1 MSTSSLQEF
10 VAKIATRNRITFAD
24 VRRLQRDILPDGI
37 VDREQAEL
45 LLGIDRR
52 VARADI
58 AWADWLVVTIVD
70 FVVWGERPTG
80 TVEGGLRS
88 GSATCSRAAACRP
101 GPGAASRARFGAK
114 RRPSMSPLL
123 PLPPTTWSSRARPS
137 RGPDGGLNP
146 AFMLPIRGANA
157 AVSPCAPAHRL
168 TRIDGRQAS
177 AQPRERTMQHDV
189 GSAQPLSFGGGS
201 FGLSAVGHRVDGHH
215 GHARFAG
222 GMRWIADEAA

>member
-80 TVEGGLRS
+80 TVEGE
-88 GSATCSRAAACRP
+88 
-101 GPGAASRARFGAK
+101 
-114 RRPSMSPLL
+114 
-123 PLPPTTWSSRARPS
+123 
-137 RGPDGGLNP
+137 P
-146 AFMLPIRGANA
+146 AQWLGD
-157 AVSPCAPAHRL
+157 VL
-168 TRIDGRQAS
+168 TRGGMPTRAGRRIAREVRREAEAVDEPVAS
-177 AQPRERTMQHDV
+177 LAPDDMEQPRAPVEDRM
-189 GSAQPLSFGGGS
+189 
-201 FGLSAVGHRVDGHH
+201 
-215 GHARFAG
+215 
-222 GMRWIADEAA
+222 AA

>member
-80 TVEGGLRS
+80 TVEGEPAQWLGDVLTR
-88 GSATCSRAAACRP
+88 GGMPTRAGRRIAREVRREAEAVDEARCFPCPRRHGAAARAVEDRM
-101 GPGAASRARFGAK
+101 AA
-114 RRPSMSPLL
+114 
-123 PLPPTTWSSRARPS
+123 
-137 RGPDGGLNP
+137 
-146 AFMLPIRGANA
+146 
-157 AVSPCAPAHRL
+157 
-168 TRIDGRQAS
+168 
-177 AQPRERTMQHDV
+177 
-189 GSAQPLSFGGGS
+189 
-201 FGLSAVGHRVDGHH
+201 
-215 GHARFAG
+215 
-222 GMRWIADEAA
+222 